1 MPESERP
8 KCGTDAAPQSVHKGL
23 GVRDREFAL
32 LFKNI
37 DFFDILMPPFLRRHF
52 YAKIGVEY
60 ENLVKDIPVFS
71 SDLQNTVL
79 CVIINLHICM
89 QIREVE

>member
-1 MPESERP
+1 LLGASPQTPFIVYKEVYR
-8 KCGTDAAPQSVHKGL
+8 KTD
-23 GVRDREFAL
+23 RR
-32 LFKNI
+32 FKHGGI
-37 DFFDILMPPFLRRHF
+37 F

-71 SDLQNTVL
+71 SDLQNTAL